1 MSLMNETEYAPWR
14 VFDLGNEAIYKDRGL
29 VMDTYM
35 DTKAGF
41 EINNDLAIS
50 LTSKDDEQNH
60 INFLK
65 LMTECMGL
73 AIPWVYGAKGYA
85 IRGFVCV
92 RSCMTAPSG
101 LTFAN
106 QRFATTGLGLKR
118 SGSFCRKLIFE
129 QINRYN
135 VQDDCNGNFMANYC
149 SISRVNPQSSVLG
162 NLASIFARLMS
173 IKILLSINQSINV
186 HFGSFL
192 VSLQFKKTLIFK
204 CCKQYLER
212 V

>member
-35 DTKAGF
+35 DTKAVF
-41 EINNDLAIS
+41 EICNDLASS

-60 INFLK
+60 INFRRP
-65 LMTECMGL
+65 MTECMGL

-85 IRGFVCV
+85 MRRFVCV

-106 QRFATTGLGLKR
+106 RRAATTGLGLKS

-135 VQDDCNGNFMANYC
+135 VQDDCNGNLKTNFYI
-149 SISRVNPQSSVLG
+149 ISRVNPQSSVLG
-162 NLASIFARLMS
+162 SLASIFARLMS
-173 IKILLSINQSINV
+173 IKILFSINQSIIV
-186 HFGSFL
+186 HFGSFSI
-192 VSLQFKKTLIFK
+192 SLQFEKTLILK
-204 CCKQYLER
+204 CCK
-212 V
+212 